1 MRHQN
6 GEPPVRT
13 NVYITGPEL
22 EGAWKYMLEKNF
34 GSLSWAVRVLVKE
47 GLRAHASEESADEV

>member
-1 MRHQN
+1 
-6 GEPPVRT
+6 VRT

>member
-1 MRHQN
+1 M
-6 GEPPVRT
+6 RT

-22 EGAWKYMLEKNF
+22 EGAWKFMLEKNF

-47 GLRAHASEESADEV
+47 GLRAHASEEDTSGV